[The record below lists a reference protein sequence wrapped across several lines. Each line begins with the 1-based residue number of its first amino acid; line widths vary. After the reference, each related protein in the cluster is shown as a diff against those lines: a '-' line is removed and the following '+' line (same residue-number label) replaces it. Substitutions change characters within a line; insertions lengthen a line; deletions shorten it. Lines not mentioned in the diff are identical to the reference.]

1 MAESKE
7 LSLGRLL
14 KDLREAKRLSLRDVE
29 RKKGISNAYLS
40 QLENDIIEKPSPHI
54 LHKLAE
60 LYGVDYNY
68 LMQKAG
74 YFVPTHQSKGG
85 QKQAARSF
93 ALSSMEDLSVEEE
106 ESLVEYLAFL
116 RTRKRKKK

>member
-1 MAESKE
+1 MGGSEE

-14 KDLREAKRLSLRDVE
+14 KNLREAKRLSLRDVE
-29 RKKGISNAYLS
+29 RKTTISNAYLS
-40 QLENDIIEKPSPHI
+40 QLENDLIEKPSPHV
-54 LHKLAE
+54 LYKLAE

-74 YFVPTHQSKGG
+74 YFVPAHQPKRSDK
-85 QKQAARSF
+85 KASRSF
-93 ALSSMEDLSVEEE
+93 ALSAIDDLSPEEE

-116 RTRKRKKK
+116 RSRKRRKR

>member
-1 MAESKE
+1 MGDSKE

-40 QLENDIIEKPSPHI
+40 QLENDLIEKPSPHI

-74 YFVPTHQSKGG
+74 YFVSGPQLNGS

-93 ALSSMEDLSVEEE
+93 ALSAMEDLSREEE

-116 RTRKRKKK
+116 RTRKRKKQ

>member
-74 YFVPTHQSKGG
+74 YFVPAARSDGG

-93 ALSSMEDLSVEEE
+93 ALSSMEDLSGEEE